1 VKENQRYENRIRE
14 PEGQASAENIH
25 ANEAPETVHES
36 INEKPRKQKQK
47 QKPNKIRKALQ
58 EFLGGDYLSKETV
71 AGNIGYILFLG
82 FLAMVYIG
90 NTYYTE
96 KMYKSIDRT
105 NRELKEL
112 RYQYI
117 TTKSMLMFQG
127 RQSEIS
133 KRAIG
138 FGLKESKTP
147 PYKIQYS
154 GESLRSTEKS
164 K

>member
-1 VKENQRYENRIRE
+1 MKENQRFENHIRE
-14 PEGQASAENIH
+14 PEEQPSAENTR
-25 ANEAPETVHES
+25 AKEATETVHEK
-36 INEKPRKQKQK
+36 IEEKPRKQKQK
-47 QKPNKIRKALQ
+47 PNKARKALQ

-133 KRAIG
+133 KRAVG

-154 GESLRSTEKS
+154 GESLRSAEKS